1 MKILVTGATGSLG
14 SRLLDRWVGKH
25 ELTGTGRKEKNLPR
39 VRFARGDLAD
49 ASFTREVVKGHEVVV
64 HCAALASAWGPW
76 EDFYSANVV
85 ATQNIVDACLESGVK
100 QLVHISTPSVY
111 FAPEDRL
118 GIKESDPLPRPA
130 TFYAKSKLM
139 ADEIVVKAKG
149 KGLETVRLR
158 PRGIIAPNDQVVLP
172 KIIRLVRKGRFPLV
186 RGGIALL
193 DLTYVDNVL
202 HAIDLCLERKPGIDG
217 AVFNISNGEPI
228 SVRALVDIVAK
239 YLNTRVTYI
248 PIPLSLSQGLA
259 GIVEQAWKISGKN
272 GEPPITRYGLGLL
285 SYHQTLDLT
294 QARERLGYRVEVPL
308 KAGILTSL
316 EHMR

>member
-1 MKILVTGATGSLG
+1 
-14 SRLLDRWVGKH
+14 
-25 ELTGTGRKEKNLPR
+25 
-39 VRFARGDLAD
+39 
-49 ASFTREVVKGHEVVV
+49 
-64 HCAALASAWGPW
+64 
-76 EDFYSANVV
+76 
-85 ATQNIVDACLESGVK
+85 
-100 QLVHISTPSVY
+100 
-111 FAPEDRL
+111 
-118 GIKESDPLPRPA
+118 
-130 TFYAKSKLM
+130 
-139 ADEIVVKAKG
+139 
-149 KGLETVRLR
+149 
-158 PRGIIAPNDQVVLP
+158 
-172 KIIRLVRKGRFPLV
+172 V